1 MNNLAKNTKK
11 FRLNKGLTQEML
23 ALRAGV
29 TRGYISLLE
38 SGKKEPTI
46 STLYKIA
53 DVLSVEVSE
62 FFEGD
67 PNTSRFLHI
76 QNGELNIPVRRN
88 PSSIYSYK
96 PLAATIRNKMIDPF
110 LLRVDPGDQKAGPE
124 YAHKGEEFNLVLEG
138 RVKFTFGDKKFILEK
153 GDATYLDSSVVHTV
167 TALDRKPAFLLCI
180 TTNR

>member
-1 MNNLAKNTKK
+1 MNSLAKNTKK

-29 TRGYISLLE
+29 TRGYISLVE

-53 DVLSVEVSE
+53 DVLGVGVNE

-76 QNGELNIPVRRN
+76 KDGELNTPVKKN

-96 PLAATIRNKMIDPF
+96 PLAASIRNKMIDPF
-110 LLRVDPGDQKAGPE
+110 ILRVDPGEQKPGPE
-124 YAHKGEEFNLVLEG
+124 YAHRGEEFNLVLKG
-138 RVKFTFGDKKFILEK
+138 KVKFTYGDKEFILEK

-167 TALDRKPAFLLCI
+167 TALDQRPAFLLCI
-180 TTNR
+180 TAGR